1 MYLNKSVF
9 VFIYLFLL
17 LNLIFFII
25 IVYLKGEFWG
35 YIGFFIHFLYQIIE
49 PLAFISILT
58 LILHKIRIF
67 ILFLPTFINILID
80 YFIKGTIITSDYI
93 CYEFLFGF
101 SVCNILFSLVIL
113 QLIISF
119 IYYIFSIFRK
129 INSDK
134 VDNVEVESGN
144 HPKKSHSNMDSK
156 DVWKQFNEK

>member
-9 VFIYLFLL
+9 VFIYLFIL

-80 YFIKGTIITSDYI
+80 YFIKGTIITSDYT
-93 CYEFLFGF
+93 CYESLFGF
-101 SVCNILFSLVIL
+101 SVCNILSSLVIL
-113 QLIISF
+113 QLLILF
-119 IYYIFSIFRK
+119 IYYIFLSL
-129 INSDK
+129 
-134 VDNVEVESGN
+134 
-144 HPKKSHSNMDSK
+144 KK
-156 DVWKQFNEK
+156 